1 MNKTNDKWSFSDS
14 FTWSNTYPRCT
25 ASDTNTQSPINIDT
39 DATKH
44 CNTLCNFKTHYKSS
58 KCFVN
63 YKNNLIRLKYSS
75 GSYLEYQN
83 ILYELNEITIHTPS
97 LHSFDNYKY
106 DLEICLIHTLSS
118 DNRTTTTSDTPNGII
133 LSRLYESGPHYGPS
147 ENFINQIINEIP
159 KESINYDKEIDV
171 SKDWSANALVPENKS
186 FFMYDG
192 SLPFPPCDNNYK
204 VIVWEDIGNIGRT
217 NLDIF
222 KLNLGENIRNVQDLG
237 ERIVMYVPYYKDA
250 NNGSNN
256 GSNDNSEIS
265 TNIVNNKYLKCS
277 ENPIKDLILS
287 PVATDKVI
295 DEVDDVGISTDT
307 KLYLKQI
314 FLLIIVIFIFINAII
329 FVKYLFKHFYA
340 QKLLILLVGNEAMEG
355 YLEKWNN
362 PNCSTLGNPE

>member
-1 MNKTNDKWSFSDS
+1 
-14 FTWSNTYPRCT
+14 
-25 ASDTNTQSPINIDT
+25 
-39 DATKH
+39 
-44 CNTLCNFKTHYKSS
+44 
-58 KCFVN
+58 
-63 YKNNLIRLKYSS
+63 
-75 GSYLEYQN
+75 
-83 ILYELNEITIHTPS
+83 
-97 LHSFDNYKY
+97 
-106 DLEICLIHTLSS
+106 
-118 DNRTTTTSDTPNGII
+118 
-133 LSRLYESGPHYGPS
+133 
-147 ENFINQIINEIP
+147 
-159 KESINYDKEIDV
+159 
-171 SKDWSANALVPENKS
+171 
-186 FFMYDG
+186 
-192 SLPFPPCDNNYK
+192 
-204 VIVWEDIGNIGRT
+204 
-217 NLDIF
+217 
-222 KLNLGENIRNVQDLG
+222 
-237 ERIVMYVPYYKDA
+237 MYVPYYKDA